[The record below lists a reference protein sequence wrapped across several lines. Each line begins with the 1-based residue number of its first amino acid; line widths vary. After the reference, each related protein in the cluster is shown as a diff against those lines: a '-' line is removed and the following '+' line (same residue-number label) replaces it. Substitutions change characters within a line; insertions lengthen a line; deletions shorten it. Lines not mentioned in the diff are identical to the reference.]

1 LIKAE
6 PKSEGKKSNIAEL
19 EEEKMTK
26 IDIIQDVYEKLGF
39 SKKDSGRIVESVFD
53 IMKDSLTRGEKIKVS
68 GFGNFLVKEKKSRR
82 GRNPQTGTEIEIT
95 ARKVLTFKS
104 SQVLRKALNG

>member
-1 LIKAE
+1 
-6 PKSEGKKSNIAEL
+6 
-19 EEEKMTK
+19 MTK

-39 SKKDSGRIVESVFD
+39 SKKDSAIIVESVFE
-53 IMKDSLTRGEKIKVS
+53 IIKDSLSRGEKIKIS
-68 GFGNFLVKEKKSRR
+68 GFGNFSIKEKKSRR
-82 GRNPQTGTEIEIT
+82 GRNPQTGSEIEIS